1 MMTSIQ
7 LDDKQFVDAVA
18 NAVAAKVMP
27 QLEVLVKQY
36 YQPDKGLNQQEAA
49 DVLGCDRRTLMK
61 YYFYQPGFPH
71 FTKGTQFSF
80 SRKAIEKWMLD
91 NQIRA

>member
-49 DVLGCDRRTLMK
+49 DVLGSDR
-61 YYFYQPGFPH
+61 
-71 FTKGTQFSF
+71 
-80 SRKAIEKWMLD
+80 
-91 NQIRA
+91 